1 MVISDLPEYLP
12 LLEKNIALNKDA
24 FKDDNVVQ
32 AKKIVWGDK
41 DDYNALKDSLG
52 SRIDLVLV
60 SDCVYYEAS
69 LKPLVSTLLD
79 LTEASGNAEIL
90 ISFEER
96 ESAQKQAVQE
106 GFFALVREHFVV
118 QEVSASECHPQYSC
132 PEIRVLRLRRKR
144 E

>member
-12 LLEKNIALNKDA
+12 LLEKNIELNKDA
-24 FKDDNVVQ
+24 VKANSNVVE

-41 DDYNALKDSLG
+41 EDSNALKEFLG
-52 SRIDLVLV
+52 SRIDVVLV

-79 LTEASGNAEIL
+79 LADDATEIL

-106 GFFALVREHFVV
+106 GFFVLVREHFVV
-118 QEVSASECHPQYSC
+118 QEIPASECHPQYSC
-132 PEIRVLRLRRKR
+132 PEIRVLRLRRQR
-144 E
+144 EQ